1 MGFYGTAGKEFHL
14 TAHASQTTLLRV
26 AAFLVDA
33 LTLSI
38 VLVLPASITSYA
50 MAWIGGSAKA
60 IQVVWWVALGI
71 LVIGILIRDGYHG
84 RSPGK
89 RLLGLRLVTPRGEG
103 CGYVRSIIRNLPL
116 LLPIWN
122 LVEAILVVTGKRRTG
137 DRIAKTTV
145 MEE

>member
-1 MGFYGTAGKEFHL
+1 MSDT
-14 TAHASQTTLLRV
+14 SQTTLLRI

-33 LTLSI
+33 LSMSI
-38 VLVLPASITSYA
+38 VLIVPASLASYA
-50 MAWIGGSAKA
+50 LAWVGGSIKA
-60 IQVVWWVALGI
+60 IQIVWWVALGI
-71 LVIGILIRDGYHG
+71 LVIGLLLRDGYHG

-103 CGYVRSIIRNLPL
+103 CGYGRSLVRNIPL
-116 LLPIWN
+116 LIPPWN
-122 LVEAILVVTGKRRTG
+122 LVEAVMVVSGKRRTG

>member
-14 TAHASQTTLLRV
+14 MAHASQTTLLRV

-60 IQVVWWVALGI
+60 IQIVWWVALGI

-103 CGYVRSIIRNLPL
+103 SGYARSIVRNIPL
-116 LLPIWN
+116 IVIPWN
-122 LVEAILVVTGKRRTG
+122 VVELVLVLSGRSRTG
-137 DRIAKTTV
+137 DRIAKTSV
-145 MEE
+145 REE